1 MRCFQTNWK
10 LSLQSLWR
18 TSSTPSLLSL
28 SALTYSCLSAVTQL
42 PWSFPRGNLKTR
54 VRESEEEAGVLIN
67 RYSPAWVN
75 KIQALMAAAS
85 LGQTKI
91 PRGNGSY
98 PVGCTDLMF
107 DYTDKG
113 TFLRLYYPSQD
124 GDSSDTLWIPN
135 KEYFWGLSKFLG
147 RHWLM
152 GKVLSLLY
160 GSLTIP
166 ASWNS
171 PLRTGEKYP
180 LIIFSHGLGAFRTI
194 YSAIGIDLASHG
206 FIVAAVEHR
215 DGSASATYYFQDQS
229 AAEIGNKSWLYFRSL
244 KREEEEVLVRNEQVQ
259 QRAKECSQA
268 LDLILDI
275 DHGRP
280 VKNVLDSEFGVE
292 QLKDSIDRNKIAVIG
307 HSFGGATV
315 LQALS
320 EDQRFRCGIALDAWM
335 LPVGDEVYS
344 RIPQP
349 LFFINSERFQYPA
362 NIIKMKKCYLPDK
375 ERKMIT
381 IRGSVHQNFAD
392 FTFATGKIIGYI
404 FTLKGD
410 IDSNVA
416 LDLSNKASLA
426 FLQNH
431 LGLQK
436 DFDQWDSLIEGEDDN
451 LIPGTN
457 IDTANQHVTLQNST
471 GIEKSNL
478 D

>member
-1 MRCFQTNWK
+1 MLPPK
-10 LSLQSLWR
+10 VH
-18 TSSTPSLLSL
+18 
-28 SALTYSCLSAVTQL
+28 ALFCLCSCLALVHPIDWQDLNPVAQIRSSA
-42 PWSFPRGNLKTR
+42 W
-54 VRESEEEAGVLIN
+54 A
-67 RYSPAWVN
+67 N

-85 LGQTKI
+85 VGQSKI
-91 PRGNGSY
+91 PKGNGSY
-98 PVGCTDLMF
+98 SVGCTDLMF
-107 DYTDKG
+107 DYTKKG
-113 TFLRLYYPSQD
+113 TFLRLYYPSQEED
-124 GDSSDTLWIPN
+124 HHSDTLWIPN
-135 KEYFWGLSKFLG
+135 KEYFFGLSKYLG
-147 RHWLM
+147 THWLM
-152 GKVLSLLY
+152 GKILSLFF
-160 GSLTIP
+160 GSMTTP
-166 ASWNS
+166 AEWNS

-180 LIIFSHGLGAFRTI
+180 LIVFSHGLGAFRALTLF
-194 YSAIGIDLASHG
+194 DC
-206 FIVAAVEHR
+206 R

-229 AAEIGNKSWLYFRSL
+229 AAEIGNKSWLYLQSL
-244 KREEEEVLVRNEQVQ
+244 KTEEEEMSVRSEQVQ
-259 QRAKECSQA
+259 KRAKECSQA

-275 DHGRP
+275 DRGRP
-280 VKNVLDSEFGVE
+280 VKNVLDLEFDVE
-292 QLKDSIDRNKIAVIG
+292 QLKDSIDRDKIAVIG

-315 LQALS
+315 VQTLS

-335 LPVGDEVYS
+335 APLDDEIFP

-362 NIIKMKKCYLPDK
+362 NIEKMEKCYSPGK

-416 LDLSNKASLA
+416 LGLSNKASLA
-426 FLQNH
+426 FLQKH

-436 DFDQWDSLIEGEDDN
+436 DFDQWDSLIEGKDAN

-457 IDTANQHVTLQNST
+457 INITSHDVSLQNST
-471 GIEKSNL
+471 ETEQQHL

>member
-1 MRCFQTNWK
+1 MRSFQTHWK

-28 SALTYSCLSAVTQL
+28 TALTHSQSNAVTQL
-42 PWSFPRGNLKTR
+42 PWSFRRGTLKTCFH
-54 VRESEEEAGVLIN
+54 EGEEEAGVLIS
-67 RYSPAWVN
+67 RCSPAWVN

-85 LGQTKI
+85 FGQTHI

-98 PVGCTDLMF
+98 SVGCTDLMF
-107 DYTDKG
+107 DYTNKG

-124 GDSSDTLWIPN
+124 DDHSDTLWIPN

-147 RHWLM
+147 THWLM
-152 GKVLSLLY
+152 GKILSLLY
-160 GSLTIP
+160 GSMTTP

-171 PLRTGEKYP
+171 PLRTGETYP

-206 FIVAAVEHR
+206 FIVAGVEHR
-215 DGSASATYYFQDQS
+215 DGSASATYYFKDQS
-229 AAEIGNKSWLYFRSL
+229 AAEIGNKSWLYLRTL
-244 KREEEEVLVRNEQVQ
+244 KRGEEEVPLRNEQVK

-275 DHGRP
+275 DRGKP
-280 VKNVLDSEFGVE
+280 VKNVLDLEFDVE
-292 QLKDSIDRNKIAVIG
+292 QLKDSIDTNKIAVIG
-307 HSFGGATV
+307 HSFGGAAV

-335 LPVGDEVYS
+335 LPLGDEVYS

-362 NIIKMKKCYLPDK
+362 NIIKMKKCYFPDK

-392 FTFATGKIIGYI
+392 FTFVTGKIVGYL

-416 LDLSNKASLA
+416 IDLSNKASLA
-426 FLQNH
+426 FLQKH

-436 DFDQWDSLIEGEDDN
+436 DFDQWDPLIEGEDDN

-457 IDTANQHVTLQNST
+457 IDTTNRHIALQNST
-471 GIEKSNL
+471 GKEK
-478 D
+478 

>member
-1 MRCFQTNWK
+1 MLPPKSHALLCLCSCLALVHPFDWQDLNPIAQIK
-10 LSLQSLWR
+10 LS
-18 TSSTPSLLSL
+18 
-28 SALTYSCLSAVTQL
+28 
-42 PWSFPRGNLKTR
+42 
-54 VRESEEEAGVLIN
+54 
-67 RYSPAWVN
+67 AWVN
-75 KIQALMAAAS
+75 KIQGLMAAAS
-85 LGQTKI
+85 FGRTKI

-98 PVGCTDLMF
+98 AVGCTDLMF

-113 TFLRLYYPSQD
+113 TFLRLYYPSQ
-124 GDSSDTLWIPN
+124 GDNRSDTLWIPN

-147 RHWLM
+147 THWMM
-152 GKVLSLLY
+152 GKILSFFF
-160 GSLTIP
+160 GSMTTP
-166 ASWNS
+166 AAWNS

-194 YSAIGIDLASHG
+194 YSAVGIDLASYG

-215 DGSASATYYFQDQS
+215 DESASATYYFRDQT
-229 AAEIGNKSWLYFRSL
+229 AAETGNKTWLYIRTL
-244 KREEEEVLVRNEQVQ
+244 KQGDEEFPLRNGQVR

-268 LDLILDI
+268 LDWILDL
-275 DHGRP
+275 DQGKP
-280 VKNVLDSEFGVE
+280 AKNVLDLEFGVE
-292 QLKDSIDRNKIAVIG
+292 QLKDTIDKDKIAVMG

-315 LQALS
+315 VQTLS

-335 LPVGDEVYS
+335 LPVGEEVCS

-349 LFFINSERFQYPA
+349 LFFINSERFQYPS
-362 NIIKMKKCYLPDK
+362 NIKKMKKCYLPDR

-392 FTFATGKIIGYI
+392 FTFATGKIIGCM

-416 LDLSNKASLA
+416 IGLSNKASLA
-426 FLQNH
+426 FLQKH

-436 DFDQWDSLIEGEDDN
+436 DFNQWDSFIEGEDAN

-457 IDTANQHVTLQNST
+457 IDTTNQHATLQNST
-471 GIEKSNL
+471 GTEK
-478 D
+478 